1 MAHIESE
8 SSKKGGILHR
18 AVELYVRAL
27 YSNYWGASSPISAR
41 VADHKGLHKVSTPRY
56 DEALAA
62 EKRYYVE

>member
-8 SSKKGGILHR
+8 SSKGGILHS

-27 YSNYWGASSPISAR
+27 YANYWGASSPMSAG
-41 VADHKGLHKVSTPRY
+41 VDHKGLHKVSTPRHI
-56 DEALAA
+56 EALSA